1 MNNFLN
7 QLTTRLNTAQQNKS
21 VNLKMVIGIL
31 TTITHTHT
39 HREECQGKKQ
49 SRASKSCRIVDKF
62 RDLKLQ
68 KTIKRME
75 KKKTKGKEKIMK
87 VAKEKKR
94 HYRHNLKDKNHKSS

>member
-7 QLTTRLNTAQQNKS
+7 QLTTRLNTAQQSKS

-31 TTITHTHT
+31 TTITHTHKHT
-39 HREECQGKKQ
+39 HTEECQGKKQ

-68 KTIKRME
+68 KTIKRMG

-87 VAKEKKR
+87 VPRKK
-94 HYRHNLKDKNHKSS
+94 DITDTI